1 MSQFRSKILDL
12 GGFVNIRN
20 IRDHT
25 KRKVFE
31 QNEVERYVYNPR
43 ATVSCL
49 DVSVPFSTNT
59 DRFHQTSTSIHD
71 QKYHT
76 PPAYPRASTTPT
88 FANAL
93 LHPSYA
99 NQEQMYSRRQGKRC
113 IQGFQNGQSTCHW
126 ELDTVGWTNDFLV
139 SIQDARARR
148 RITGCD
154 KGFVVNG
161 RQREMYD
168 YQATRCIERRL

>member
-31 QNEVERYVYNPR
+31 QNEVERYVYNPC
-43 ATVSCL
+43 ATASCL
-49 DVSVPFSTNT
+49 DVSVPFSTST
-59 DRFHQTSTSIHD
+59 DRSHQTSTQIHD

-76 PPAYPRASTTPT
+76 PTAYPRASTTPT
-88 FANAL
+88 IANAL

-113 IQGFQNGQSTCHW
+113 IQRFQNGQSTCDQW
-126 ELDTVGWTNDFLV
+126 WTSLAGLMI
-139 SIQDARARR
+139 SQ
-148 RITGCD
+148 
-154 KGFVVNG
+154 
-161 RQREMYD
+161 
-168 YQATRCIERRL
+168 YQFRMHALAGKLPGVTKASW